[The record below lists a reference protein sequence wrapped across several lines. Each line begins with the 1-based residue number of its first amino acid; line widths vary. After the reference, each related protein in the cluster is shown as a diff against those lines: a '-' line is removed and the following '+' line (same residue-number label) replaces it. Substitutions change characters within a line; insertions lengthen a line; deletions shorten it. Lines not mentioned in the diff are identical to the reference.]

1 MMHEKCLSR
10 KIAVAFALC
19 ESSEKS
25 RSNAKAAKT
34 LWLKITKDKIRN
46 FKAFHYKK
54 NVKNRKISL

>member
-34 LWLKITKDKIRN
+34 QWLKFLKIKQN
-46 FKAFHYKK
+46 QNQKCPTLE
-54 NVKNRKISL
+54 NISWEFRV